1 MCGYAYATGGDEM
14 VRSLAEAVVVALR
27 ERMDDMRIAE
37 HTSVVVETALRA
49 VLKEVAA
56 EVPVLHIGS
65 DADHIWT
72 SCPKR
77 EANALIIVGA
87 KVMR

>member
-1 MCGYAYATGGDEM
+1 MCGYATGGDEM

-37 HTSVVVETALRA
+37 HTSVVVETALRG

-56 EVPVLHIGS
+56 EVPVRHVGS
-65 DADHIWT
+65 GGDHIWT
-72 SCPKR
+72 NCPKR

>member
-1 MCGYAYATGGDEM
+1 M
-14 VRSLAEAVVVALR
+14 VRSLAEAITVALR
-27 ERMDDMRIAE
+27 ERMDDMGIAE

-49 VLKEVAA
+49 VLREVAA
-56 EVPVLHIGS
+56 EVPVRHVGS
-65 DADHIWT
+65 GGDHIWT

-77 EANALIIVGA
+77 EANACIIVGA

>member
-1 MCGYAYATGGDEM
+1 MCGYAYATGGGAM
-14 VRSLAEAVVVALR
+14 VRSLAEAVAVALR
-27 ERMDDMRIAE
+27 ERMEDMGIAE

-49 VLKEVAA
+49 VLREVAA
-56 EVPVLHIGS
+56 EVPVRHIGS
-65 DADHIWT
+65 GDDHIWT